1 MVKRSIFKKMLIM
14 MVALIISLLMM
25 LTFVQIDLQRNIF
38 ENELEKRV
46 VLMKGRLIDQGQLLT
61 ENLAAQ
67 VENSI
72 SSASF
77 SLITN
82 QLSRPVQETNELYY
96 IILMQISGKTYIHTQ
111 KAQQAALDIKVLA
124 NKEEDQF
131 ALSQTSTTINEFTH
145 GGHTYIEFIRPIKIS
160 SKQWGVLRL
169 GYSLDILNRE
179 ITSSRKESNHQ
190 TREMIKKSLITTSLF
205 VFIGAFIVLLVS
217 EHLSKPLI
225 RLIHLTN
232 ALSKGDFSVT
242 EHFTKKH
249 PDGEIGTLTKAF
261 IQMSKNL
268 KVSYEKLEEYNRTLE
283 QKVASRTIE
292 LLEARDEA
300 IAANKS
306 KSDFLSV
313 ISHEIRTP
321 MNAIIGMTRLVL
333 KTELTAKQQ
342 DYLIKVQVSSRM
354 LLGIINDILDFSKI
368 EAGKLELEKVV
379 FNLND
384 ILNDLSSLMSEKAI
398 EKGLQLKIIT
408 AEDVP
413 MDLVGDPLRLEQIL
427 LNLVSNALKFT
438 SQGSITINISLAEQ
452 PKSANNTGQIMLE
465 FSVNDTGIGLTN
477 DQISLLFQT
486 FSQADKSTTR
496 RYGGTGLGL
505 AICKRMVGMMKGD
518 IHVSSEI
525 DKGSSFIFTALFGL
539 APTKVVDRKVM
550 GSDMLRGIK
559 ALVVDG
565 NEISRNVLSLYL
577 ESFSFQVTTVSS
589 AEQAVWLLGNAPDTY
604 QLVILDW
611 PRLTME
617 GVSVA
622 RQIKNNLELVYIPRI
637 IMLTAHGKDDVMQRP
652 NDLALDGILIKPVL
666 PTALFKAIV
675 DAFGCTIPDVDAIL
689 RAKIKEKPYEF
700 KGIKILLVEDNHINR
715 QVAMETLEQEG
726 FEVSIAING
735 MDAVNKIHANCFDAV
750 LMDLQMPVMDGYEA
764 TRIIRS
770 DLKYV
775 NLPIIAMTAHV
786 MEDVREKCL
795 YIGMNGYVTKPID
808 VDELLANL
816 TDVINPEL
824 RKTAAITRKETHQQ
838 TDIGLPEFLP
848 GIDMP
853 QILKNVGGNKQLLCD
868 VVLKFHETFG
878 DVQGQLDGFLRA
890 NDVESSLNLLHT
902 LKGVAANLAMFELKL
917 CIDALE
923 QTLTKQCSYSPELL
937 ADFVGAFNKVLG
949 SVGLLAVYYK
959 RQQ

>member
-1 MVKRSIFKKMLIM
+1 MVKRSIFKKMLIV

-46 VLMKGRLIDQGQLLT
+46 VLMKGRLVDQGQLLA
-61 ENLAAQ
+61 ENLATQ

-82 QLSRPVQETNELYY
+82 QLTRPVQETNELYY

-111 KAQQAALDIKVLA
+111 KAQQAALDMKVLA

-131 ALSQTSTTINEFTH
+131 ALSQTSTTINEFTR

-179 ITSSRKESNHQ
+179 ITSSRKESDHQ
-190 TREMIKKSLITTSLF
+190 TRQMIKKSLITTSLF
-205 VFIGAFIVLLVS
+205 VIVGAFIVLLVS

-232 ALSKGDFSVT
+232 ALSKGDFSVS

-261 IQMSKNL
+261 VQMSKNL

-283 QKVASRTIE
+283 QKVASRTVE

-333 KTELTAKQQ
+333 KTDLTEKQQ
-342 DYLIKVQVSSRM
+342 DYLKKVQVSSRM

-368 EAGKLELEKVV
+368 EAGKLELEKVA
-379 FNLND
+379 FNLD
-384 ILNDLSSLMSEKAI
+384 DVLNDLSSLMSEKAI

-408 AEDVP
+408 NDVP
-413 MDLVGDPLRLEQIL
+413 MDLVGDPLRLGQIL

-438 SQGSITINISLAEQ
+438 SQGSISINICLAEQ
-452 PKSANNTGQIMLE
+452 PKSANNSGQIMLE

-477 DQISLLFQT
+477 DQISVLFQT

-525 DKGSSFIFTALFGL
+525 DKGSTFMFTALFGL
-539 APTKVVDRKVM
+539 APAVANRPVL
-550 GSDMLRGIK
+550 GSDMFRGIK

-589 AEQAVWLLGNAPDTY
+589 TEQALWLLGNASDPY

-611 PRLTME
+611 NPPAMN

-622 RQIKNNLELVYIPRI
+622 RQIKNDLELVCIPRI
-637 IMLTAHGKDDVMQRP
+637 IMLTGHGRDDVMQRS
-652 NDLALDGILIKPVL
+652 NDLDLDGILFKPVL
-666 PTALFKAIV
+666 PTVLFKAIV
-675 DAFGCTIPDVDAIL
+675 EAFGCTIPGVGSAIL
-689 RAKIKEKPYEF
+689 KAKIKEKPYEF
-700 KGIKILLVEDNHINR
+700 KGIKILLVEDNPINR

-726 FEVSIAING
+726 FEVSFAING
-735 MDAVNKIHANCFDAV
+735 MDAVNKIHANGYDAV

-770 DLKYV
+770 DLKYE

-795 YIGMNGYVTKPID
+795 YMGMNGYVTKPVD

-816 TDVINPEL
+816 TNVIKPAL
-824 RKTAAITRKETHQQ
+824 RKTSAITRKETFKQ
-838 TDIGLPEFLP
+838 TDTDLPEYLP
-848 GIDMP
+848 GIDKP
-853 QILKNVGGNKQLLCD
+853 QILKNVGGNQQLLCD

-878 DVQGQLDGFLRA
+878 DVQEQLDAFLRA
-890 NDVESSLNLLHT
+890 NDVESTLGLLHT
-902 LKGVAANLAMFELKL
+902 LKGVAANLAMFELKS

-923 QTLTKQCSYSPELL
+923 QTLTKQGADGPELL
-937 ADFVGAFNKVLG
+937 ADFAGAFNQVLG
-949 SVGLLAVYYK
+949 SVGLLVAYNK
-959 RQQ
+959 QQH